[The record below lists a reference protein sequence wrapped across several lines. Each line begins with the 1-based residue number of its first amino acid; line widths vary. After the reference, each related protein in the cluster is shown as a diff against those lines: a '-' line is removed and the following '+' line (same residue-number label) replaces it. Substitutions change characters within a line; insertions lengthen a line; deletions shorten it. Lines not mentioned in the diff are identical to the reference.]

1 MEYQPGEE
9 ILEGEEPFSHII
21 KSQFRSEFC
30 DWCIKKGD
38 PNEEVILKK
47 CTACKE
53 VSYCNRDCQRK
64 AFSAYHKQECSK
76 LKTIPQ
82 DIDSTI
88 RDVLIF
94 MKRTIKKVHNG
105 GNLEIAKLPNGA
117 ERRYEDLITHQYQ
130 NFKGR
135 EIIILFH
142 SPWCQNW
149 FGKDVAFEYLMKIFG
164 KITINQHGIF
174 SPSLELIGNGLYI
187 GASVLDHSCDPN
199 AVYVTE
205 NGKTISV
212 RAIEKIESFSDVRIS
227 YIIGQSQETKEVR
240 MKELKDN
247 YHFDCH
253 CRLCEDEERDSL
265 KSSVM
270 CPKHERADRKNGTND
285 PYPHCVP
292 IKTGKCIKCGTQVS
306 DDIISKYHSLK
317 ASFANDSLKDTNFI
331 INDTNYANW
340 YLEAVNIFHP
350 YDSTYFSFAKKC
362 TTTMKIKDHK
372 GQEQSKAFFQ
382 QLNVVMITYIERH
395 FGEFDPLRAEV
406 YFNCGK
412 NFFNERLGN
421 MKLCS
426 KFLVKAMKV
435 LEVSHGLEHPQFDLV
450 RQMFRLCI
458 EDKVVVH

>member
-1 MEYQPGEE
+1 MHMN
-9 ILEGEEPFSHII
+9 S
-21 KSQFRSEFC
+21 
-30 DWCIKKGD
+30 
-38 PNEEVILKK
+38 
-47 CTACKE
+47 
-53 VSYCNRDCQRK
+53 CQNPLVN
-64 AFSAYHKQECSK
+64 Y
-76 LKTIPQ
+76 LTIPS
-82 DIDSTI
+82 DIDPEI
-88 RDVLIF
+88 RDMLIF
-94 MKRTIKKVHNG
+94 MKRTIKKVQNG
-105 GNLEIAKLPNGA
+105 EGVYQLPNGTV
-117 ERRYEDLITHQYQ
+117 RRFENLIDHKYQ
-130 NFKGR
+130 NFKGK
-135 EIIILFH
+135 EVVIFFH

-149 FGKDVAFEYLMKIFG
+149 FGKGVAFEFLMTIFG
-164 KITINQHGIF
+164 KITINSHGIF
-174 SPSLELIGNGLYI
+174 SPSLELIGDGLYI
-187 GASVLDHSCDPN
+187 GASVLDHSCAPN
-199 AVYVTE
+199 SIYVT

-212 RAIEKIESFSDVRIS
+212 RAIENIESFSDVRIS
-227 YIIGQSQETKEVR
+227 YVQKYPLFRSQETAENRK
-240 MKELKDN
+240 KELKDH
-247 YHFDCH
+247 YHFDCN
-253 CRLCEDEERDSL
+253 CRLCDVEEKYSL

-270 CPKHERADRKNGTND
+270 CPKHEKADRKNGTND

-292 IKTGKCIKCGTQVS
+292 IKTGICIKCGTQVS

-317 ASFANDSLKDTNFI
+317 ASFTNDSLKDTNFI

-340 YLEAVNIFHP
+340 YLEAMNIFHP

-406 YFNCGK
+406 YFDCGK

-458 EDKVVVH
+458 EDKIVVH